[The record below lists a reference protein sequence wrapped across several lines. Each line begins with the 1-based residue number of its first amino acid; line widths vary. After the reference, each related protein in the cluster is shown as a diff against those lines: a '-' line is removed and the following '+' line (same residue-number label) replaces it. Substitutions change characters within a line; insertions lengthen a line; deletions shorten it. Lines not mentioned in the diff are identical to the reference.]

1 MDRPTAISLGLSA
14 LVLGAVAS
22 THQSLSPTA
31 PTPKGRPPVPST
43 ARRAFAARPD
53 VPILQAPVATAPRLG
68 TLGQGSGILVSSE
81 ELSVGEFLPIVRE
94 WVNEDGS
101 RTSRE
106 LGWVAKS
113 DVTFS
118 DPGTARSLVGAR
130 VGGSS
135 PRTGGV
141 DAGEC
146 DALFN
151 FAGWPGQV
159 DDFKRQLD
167 RVFNDTDATVQNCAK
182 LGQIQK
188 NSFAAFLAEWKTFA
202 GKPTDWFGS
211 YGDWKRTCT
220 YAKQLDAWRVDVIA
234 KAACEFVG
242 PSTIHG
248 YEVPVSAQETLGSI
262 ASIVKWSAI
271 GLGGTLLFITV
282 WPEIRA
288 VLGRGKRS

>member
-22 THQSLSPTA
+22 THQSLTLAPT
-31 PTPKGRPPVPST
+31 TPKGRPPSPST
-43 ARRAFAARPD
+43 ARRAYAVRPD
-53 VPILQAPVATAPRLG
+53 VPILQAPAANAPRLG
-68 TLGQGSGILVSSE
+68 TLGQGIGILVSSE
-81 ELSVGEFLPIVRE
+81 ELSVGDYLSIVRE

-106 LGWVAKS
+106 LGWVLKS
-113 DVTFS
+113 DIAFS

-130 VGGSS
+130 VGGPS

-146 DALFN
+146 DAPLHF
-151 FAGWPGQV
+151 FGWPKQV

-167 RVFNDTDATVQNCAK
+167 RVFDDTDATVQNCAK
-182 LGQIQK
+182 LSQIQK

-202 GKPTDWFGS
+202 GKPTDTFGS
-211 YGDWKRTCT
+211 YDDWKRTCT
-220 YAKQLDAWRVDVIA
+220 YAKQLDARRVDVIA

-242 PSTIHG
+242 PTTIHG

-271 GLGGTLLFITV
+271 GLGGTLLFITI

-288 VLGRGKRS
+288 VMGRGRRS